1 MHKRAIYLLLLISFL
16 VTGCTLEKKLAK
28 TFVLSEPKVKFLLLE
43 PDFIFKYNLKTF
55 EVPDI
60 DSFDELTKDS
70 LLLESSLVLKHLS
83 DSLLINEFN
92 AGFVKTLT
100 LYGTEVLPEEA
111 VDTLM
116 ESGGKPFILNMAQF
130 SLEEFLHPYS
140 SEEMVYDEILVID
153 GFDVNAIS
161 FNLWIEVGRMNTEK
175 KNKVLFASEYMID
188 DINGILRQNLF
199 TGKVIFDYTIDTIT
213 PARTYKF
220 AREFGKMTAGY
231 LFDYL
236 MNTYILENLPENY
249 PYEPYYYHYDPERKL
264 FTTVDE
270 DRGIIELETQ

>member
-1 MHKRAIYLLLLISFL
+1 MHKRVIYLLLLISFL

-28 TFVLSEPKVKFLLLE
+28 TFLLSEPKVKFLLLE

-55 EVPDI
+55 EVPGI

-83 DSLLINEFN
+83 DSMLISEFS
-92 AGFVKTLT
+92 AGFVQTLT
-100 LYGTEVLPEEA
+100 LYGAEVLPEEA

-116 ESGGKPFILNMAQF
+116 ESGGKPYILNMAQF

-161 FNLWIEVGRMNTEK
+161 FNLWIEVGRMNTEE

-213 PARTYKF
+213 PA
-220 AREFGKMTAGY
+220 
-231 LFDYL
+231 
-236 MNTYILENLPENY
+236 
-249 PYEPYYYHYDPERKL
+249 
-264 FTTVDE
+264 
-270 DRGIIELETQ
+270 